1 MEKSISELSDVR
13 GRDIGFLRG
22 LIIGIISLILS
33 CASLFGKA
41 APLTVPLMCGI
52 SGFECLFAFTGG
64 AAGLIITVGF
74 EASIPCIIAM
84 ITVTALKFLLGD
96 EYGSVKTILLTAVSG
111 TSVLASGII
120 TAKSGY
126 DILISIVFGGISAVC
141 TYCTLRVVNGMERLR
156 EESEKDGFILSL
168 SLLFMV
174 TAASLTAI
182 NLWIFN
188 AGVFL
193 AALAVLYV
201 SDSGI
206 SGKTAVCAILSS
218 AAITVGNPAFA
229 MPSLIISLSAP
240 IIIFFQRCGKITRAC
255 AFILTV
261 GAGMLITGITEES
274 AVSAATA
281 AAAAII
287 YIALP
292 EQYLPLYNYRLKSD
306 ISKAPRP
313 FAAFG
318 RRLDNMGAAVEDMKS
333 AIIKTA
339 EALDSENKKD
349 ISWVY
354 TSACDD
360 VCGGCKNNMY
370 CWGKKYN
377 DTADV
382 MNKAVGRLKS
392 GSFMDENALSALMTE
407 PCDNMDKL
415 AAALNRRY
423 MMYCTAENSTRK
435 VKEMRNILTSQ
446 LSATEMMLK
455 KMGEEL
461 SENEIVDLKLSEKA
475 EAVLS
480 DMGIENAAATAVTI
494 NGRLTIDAYGKTE
507 EEIDREKL
515 ADLLSF
521 NLRKEFDLPQVS
533 ENGGSLHITISE
545 RAMYNAQIKAFQKSK
560 SGNRQNGD
568 IWDCF
573 NDGNGNVYMIISDG
587 MGSGSRARIDSA
599 FACNMLSRFLK
610 AGVDMEA
617 SIEMLNSSLMVKS
630 GDESFATL
638 DVCRINL
645 TTGEV
650 LLYKAGGSSTFIR
663 CGGSFAEVKGVG
675 LPLGV
680 NYHAD
685 YGGKIFTVGAGDVV
699 IMTSDGAEIDKDW
712 LEQLMLRDKNP
723 DLGKII
729 ETVGEALRLNGRDET
744 DDITVLGVKITK

>member
-1 MEKSISELSDVR
+1 MEKSISELSAVK
-13 GRDIGFLRG
+13 GKDIGFLKG
-22 LIIGIISLILS
+22 FIIGIISLIMS
-33 CASLFGKA
+33 CAALFGKA

-52 SGFECLFAFTGG
+52 SGLECLFAFTGG

-74 EASIPCIIAM
+74 EAAIPYIIAM
-84 ITVTALKFLLGD
+84 ITVTSLKFLLGN
-96 EYGSVKTILLTAVSG
+96 EQGFIKNIVFTAISG
-111 TSVLASGII
+111 TSVLVSGII
-120 TAKSGY
+120 ASKSAY
-126 DILISIVFGGISAVC
+126 DILISIAFGIISSVC
-141 TYCTLRVVNGMERLR
+141 SYCTLRVVKGMDNLR
-156 EESEKDGFILSL
+156 EESEKDSFILSL

-174 TAASLTAI
+174 SAASLTAI
-182 NLWIFN
+182 SFGIFN
-188 AGVFL
+188 AGIFL
-193 AALAVLYV
+193 SALAVLYV
-201 SDSGI
+201 SNSGI

-218 AAITVGNPAFA
+218 AAVTVGNPAFA
-229 MPSLIISLSAP
+229 MPSLVISLSAP
-240 IIIFFQRCGKITRAC
+240 VIIFFQRCGKITRGC

-261 GAGMLITGITEES
+261 GIGMLITGITEES
-274 AVSAATA
+274 AVSAATSA
-281 AAAAII
+281 IAAII
-287 YIALP
+287 YISIP
-292 EQYLPLYNYRLKSD
+292 EQYLPLYNYRLKAD
-306 ISKAPRP
+306 IAKAPRP

-333 AIIKTA
+333 AIIRTA

-360 VCGGCKNNMY
+360 VCGSCKNNMY

-382 MNKAVGRLKS
+382 MNKAIGRLKG
-392 GSFMDENALSALMTE
+392 GSFMDESTLAALMTE

-423 MMYCTAENSTRK
+423 MMYCTSENSTRK

-475 EAVLS
+475 ETVLS

-494 NGRLTIDAYGKTE
+494 NGRLTIDAYGKAE
-507 EEIDREKL
+507 EEIDRERL

-521 NLRKEFDLPQVS
+521 NLRKEFDLPQIS
-533 ENGGSLHITISE
+533 ENNSGMHITISE
-545 RAMYNAQIKAFQKSK
+545 RAMYNAQIKAFQKNK

-645 TTGEV
+645 TSGEV

-685 YGGKIFTVGAGDVV
+685 YGGKIFTVGAGDIV

-723 DLGKII
+723 DLSKII
-729 ETVGEALRLNGRDET
+729 ETVGEALRLNGREET

>member
-13 GRDIGFLRG
+13 GKDIGFLRG
-22 LIIGIISLILS
+22 LAIGVISLILS
-33 CASLFGKA
+33 CAALFGKA
-41 APLTVPLMCGI
+41 APLTVPLMCAI
-52 SGFECLFAFTGG
+52 SGPECLFAFTGG

-74 EASIPCIIAM
+74 EASIPYIIAM
-84 ITVTALKFLLGD
+84 ITVTALKFLLGN
-96 EYGSVKTILLTAVSG
+96 EQSFIRNIIFTAVSG
-111 TSVLASGII
+111 TSVLVSGII
-120 TAKSGY
+120 ASKGIY
-126 DILISIVFGGISAVC
+126 DILISIVFAVISTVC
-141 TYCTLRVVNGMERLR
+141 SYSALRVVKGMENLR
-156 EESEKDGFILSL
+156 EESEKDSFILSL
-168 SLLFMV
+168 SLLFMI
-174 TAASLTAI
+174 ASASLTAI
-182 NLWIFN
+182 NIGIFN
-188 AGVFL
+188 AGIFL
-193 AALAVLYV
+193 AALAVLYI

-206 SGKTAVCAILSS
+206 SGKTAVCAILSAS
-218 AAITVGNPAFA
+218 AITVGNPDFA
-229 MPSLIISLSAP
+229 MSSLIISLSAP
-240 IIIFFQRCGKITRAC
+240 VIIFFQRCGKITRGC
-255 AFILTV
+255 AFIFTV
-261 GAGMLITGITEES
+261 GLGMLITGISKES
-274 AVSAATA
+274 AVTAATA
-281 AAAAII
+281 AIAAIL

-292 EQYLPLYNYRLKSD
+292 EQLLPLYDYRLKTD

-318 RRLDNMGAAVEDMKS
+318 RRLDNMGMAVEDMKS
-333 AIIKTA
+333 AINRTA
-339 EALDSENKKD
+339 EALDADNKKD

-360 VCGGCKNNMY
+360 VCGGCKSNMY

-377 DTADV
+377 DTADI
-382 MNKAVGRLKS
+382 MNKAIARLKS
-392 GSFMDENALSALMTE
+392 GSFMDKNALSALMIE
-407 PCDNMDKL
+407 PCGNMDKL

-475 EAVLS
+475 EVVLS
-480 DMGIENAAATAVTI
+480 DMGIENAAATAI
-494 NGRLTIDAYGKTE
+494 NLGGRLTIDAYGKTDN
-507 EEIDREKL
+507 EIDREKL

-521 NLRKEFDLPQVS
+521 NLRKEFDLPQIS
-533 ENGGSLHITISE
+533 ENNNSVHITISE
-545 RAMYNAQIKAFQKSK
+545 RAMYNAQIKAFQKNK

-573 NDGNGNVYMIISDG
+573 NDGNGNVYMIVSDG

-712 LEQLMLRDKNP
+712 LEQLMLRDKNA